1 MVRLREI
8 PRTATFAWSP
18 GAASPLIATGTRA
31 GAVDVDFSNKTCL
44 ELWDLGLDREDA
56 SEELHPVAK
65 IDTDAG
71 FNDLAWSDYDD
82 TKRGVIAG
90 GLENGALDLWSA
102 DKLLAGSSDSLMSR
116 TTKHSGA
123 IKALQFNP
131 KHSNLL
137 ATGGAKGELFLS
149 DLNNV
154 DNPFRLGNNAARTDD
169 IECLDWN
176 KKVAHILVTGSSA
189 GFVTVWDVKTKK
201 ESLTL
206 NNMGRKAVSAVAW
219 DPEKPTKLI
228 TSTPLESD
236 PMIYVWDLRNSHAP
250 ERTLK
255 GHESGVLS
263 LSWCAHDPDLLL
275 SSGKDNRNI
284 CWNPQTG
291 VAYGE
296 FPVVTNWTFQTRWN
310 PHNPNFFATAS
321 FDGKISV
328 QTLQNTRTDT
338 SQAIDDQNQA
348 LDGEDFFA
356 KAQSQPQVSKFSLPK
371 PPRWLERPCG
381 ASFGFGGRVVSIGVS
396 ESGSR
401 SSKIKITPFEV
412 DESVGNA
419 TESFEAALKEG
430 DLRSLC
436 ETRIAGASNEEEKAD
451 WTVIEALLSENPR
464 KGLVE
469 YLGFQDQ
476 SADEA
481 ADSLSKL
488 GLGKKDDEE
497 TNGTAE
503 KKAGAKKHKRLQS
516 MFDGTPDTDN
526 FLSELAASK
535 GAQTNNPFQ
544 IFSGSETEAE
554 QKITRSLLLGEFE
567 KALDVALQEDRMSDA
582 FMIAICGGP
591 KCIAKA
597 QEYYFSKQTGGPNYM
612 RLLASIVG
620 KNLWDVVYNADLS
633 NWKEVMAALCTF
645 ADQKDFPDLCD
656 ALGDRLEELVDSS
669 DDKSARK
676 DASFCYLAG
685 SKLEKV
691 VAIWVEELRE
701 NEQKGIESDAEN
713 SSFSIHVRALQGL
726 IEKVTIFRQVTNF
739 QDTERTKESG
749 WRLSNLY
756 EKYIEYAD
764 VVATHGR
771 LQVAQKYLDLVPE
784 KHPEAEVA
792 RNRIRLATR
801 QVPQK
806 AQAAAAATARGSFKP
821 LPQQPNV
828 YSPQQPFTPAAPA
841 VAAPQ
846 NPYAP
851 TQSPVNPYAPPS
863 SNGTQSQQPP
873 VNPYAPPAAAPANPY
888 ASLSGS
894 SGYQPAGYQPAQ
906 GVKPVSYAPQSQF
919 GQPATTGVPPP
930 PRATNQSP
938 ANTITTY
945 TTATGLPAW
954 NDLPEGFAKASVSRR
969 GTPAAPA
976 AISSPFPNQSPPLVQ
991 GPPMVP
997 GQRAPSV
1004 PPPPKAGTLPPRVSS
1019 PLTSNVAPS
1028 PPPPVNPYAALPT
1041 SPPVGHMAPPPGS
1054 IPRGPSPY
1062 NAPPSMPP
1070 PSNRYAPSPAAQAA
1084 NPQLQNRGPMPPPQ
1098 AGASPYAPAAAA
1110 QAPPPN
1116 PYASVPPPNQYASV
1130 PPPNQY
1136 ASAPPPPAAA
1146 VPPPPRAA
1154 VPPPPQGSR
1163 PGTAQSQAPTPPP
1176 AAALKYPVG
1185 DRSHIPPNAL
1195 PIYEILN
1202 PKIQYLEPRAPEKFK
1217 KQTQRSANCLNEIFD
1232 RLNSETFK
1240 PETVQKL
1247 VALAQAVE
1255 ARRYD
1260 VALKTHSDLLV
1271 NNNDEFSGLQIGVKY
1286 LIQMCSA
1293 TWRPEEA
1300 PSQSQIL

>member
-44 ELWDLGLDREDA
+44 ELWDLGLDRQDA
-56 SEELHPVAK
+56 SEELQPVAK

-71 FNDLAWSDYDD
+71 FNDLAWTDFDD

-90 GLENGALDLWSA
+90 GLENGSLDLWSA
-102 DKLLAGSSDSLMSR
+102 DKLLSGSSDSLMSR
-116 TTKHSGA
+116 TSKHSGA

-149 DLNNV
+149 DLNNLE
-154 DNPFRLGNNAARTDD
+154 NPFRLGNNAARTDD

-228 TSTPLESD
+228 TSTPLDSD

-263 LSWCAHDPDLLL
+263 LSWCDHDPDLLL

-291 VAYGE
+291 QAYGE

-328 QTLQNTRTDT
+328 QTLQNTKTDNA
-338 SQAIDDQNQA
+338 QAIDDQNQA

-356 KAQSQPQVSKFSLPK
+356 KAQTQPQVSKFSLPK
-371 PPRWLERPCG
+371 PPRWLERPSG
-381 ASFGFGGRVVSIGVS
+381 ASFGFGGRVVSIGLADK
-396 ESGSR
+396 GSR
-401 SSKIKITPFEV
+401 ASTIKITPFEV

-419 TESFEAALKEG
+419 TETFEAALKEG
-430 DLRSLC
+430 DLRTLC
-436 ETRIAGASNEEEKAD
+436 ETRASGAANEEEKAD
-451 WTVIEALLSENPR
+451 WQVIEALLSENPR

-488 GLGKKDDEE
+488 GLDKKDDEE
-497 TNGTAE
+497 TNGAPQ
-503 KKAGAKKHKRLQS
+503 KPKNGAKKHKRLQS
-516 MFDGTPDTDN
+516 MFDATPDSDN
-526 FLSELAASK
+526 FLSDLAASK
-535 GAQTNNPFQ
+535 GARTNNPFQ
-544 IFSGSETEAE
+544 IFNGSESEAE
-554 QKITRSLLLGEFE
+554 QKITRSLLLGEFD

-582 FMIAICGGP
+582 FMIAICGGQ
-591 KCIAKA
+591 KCIEKA

-620 KNLWDVVYNADLS
+620 KNLWDVVHNAELS

-645 ADQKDFPDLCD
+645 ADQKEFPDLCD
-656 ALGDRLEELVDSS
+656 ALGDRLEELVRGT
-669 DDKSARK
+669 DDKVARK

-701 NEQKGIESDAEN
+701 NEQKGIENNDEN

-739 QDTERTKESG
+739 QDVERTKESD
-749 WRLSNLY
+749 WRLGTLY

-792 RNRIRLATR
+792 RNRIRLAMR
-801 QVPQK
+801 QAPQK
-806 AQAAAAATARGSFKP
+806 IQAATTARSSSFKP
-821 LPQQPNV
+821 LPQQPSA
-828 YSPQQPFTPAAPA
+828 YAPQQTFTPAGAPA
-841 VAAPQ
+841 VAQ

-851 TQSPVNPYAPPS
+851 TQSPVQGFAP
-863 SNGTQSQQPP
+863 QSATPAVQQPP
-873 VNPYAPPAAAPANPY
+873 VNPYAPQTAAPSQPANPY
-888 ASLSGS
+888 ASIASG
-894 SGYQPAGYQPAQ
+894 GAYNRTGYQPAQ
-906 GVKPVSYAPQSQF
+906 AAAPAYAPPGPF
-919 GQPATTGVPPP
+919 GGQPAAGGVPPP
-930 PRATNQSP
+930 PRASNQSP
-938 ANTITTY
+938 ANNITTY

-954 NDLPEGFAKASVSRR
+954 NDLPEGFAKPASRR
-969 GTPAAPA
+969 GTPAASQA
-976 AISSPFPNQSPPLVQ
+976 AISAPFPHQSPPLAQ
-991 GPPMVP
+991 GPPP
-997 GQRAPSV
+997 AAGQRAPSV
-1004 PPPPKAGTLPPRVSS
+1004 PPPPKAGSLPQRVTS
-1019 PLTSNVAPS
+1019 PLASSAAPGPS
-1028 PPPPVNPYAALPT
+1028 PPPPVNPYASLPG
-1041 SPPVGHMAPPPGS
+1041 SPPVGNMAPPAAS

-1070 PSNRYAPSPAAQAA
+1070 PTNRYAPSPAAQAPA
-1084 NPQLQNRGPMPPPQ
+1084 PQLQARAPVAPPPQ
-1098 AGASPYAPAAAA
+1098 SAASPYAPLAAA
-1110 QAPPPN
+1110 QPPPPN
-1116 PYASVPPPNQYASV
+1116 P
-1130 PPPNQY
+1130 Y

-1146 VPPPPRAA
+1146 VPPPPRAPVA
-1154 VPPPPQGSR
+1154 PPPQGPR
-1163 PGTAQSQAPTPPP
+1163 PGAAQPPQAAAPPP
-1176 AAALKYPVG
+1176 AEPKYPAG
-1185 DRSHIPPNAL
+1185 DRSHIPVDAL

-1202 PKIQYLEPRAPEKFK
+1202 PKIQFLEPRAPEKFK
-1217 KQTQRSANCLNEIFD
+1217 KQTQRSANSLNEIFD
-1232 RLNSETFK
+1232 RINNESFK
-1240 PETVQKL
+1240 PDTVSKL
-1247 VALAQAVE
+1247 VNLAQAVE

-1260 VALKTHSDLLV
+1260 VATKIHSDLLV
-1271 NNNDEFSGLQIGVKY
+1271 NNNDEFNSLQIGVKY

-1293 TWRPEEA
+1293 TWRAEEA